1 MHDISAQKCHQTD
14 NGWSVQPCLVRP
26 RGSREDTE
34 LKELRRREAAA
45 AASEME
51 SRSLLGLDRFGVAHG
66 CAHNKRGGLMGAP
79 VRK

>member
-1 MHDISAQKCHQTD
+1 MAALPGQAA
-14 NGWSVQPCLVRP
+14 WEP
-26 RGSREDTE
+26 RGHE

>member
-1 MHDISAQKCHQTD
+1 M
-14 NGWSVQPCLVRP
+14 QPCLTRP
-26 RGSREDTE
+26 RTSRDDSE
-34 LKELRRREAAA
+34 LKELRRKEAAA

-66 CAHNKRGGLMGAP
+66 CAQNKRGGFLGNA

>member
-1 MHDISAQKCHQTD
+1 M
-14 NGWSVQPCLVRP
+14 QPCLMRP
-26 RGSREDTE
+26 RNSRDDLE
-34 LKELRRREAAA
+34 LKELRRKEAAA

-66 CAHNKRGGLMGAP
+66 CAQNKKGGLLGSA

>member
-1 MHDISAQKCHQTD
+1 MLSIL
-14 NGWSVQPCLVRP
+14 WLLQPCLLKP
-26 RGSREDTE
+26 RSSRDDTE

-66 CAHNKRGGLMGAP
+66 CGQNKKGGLLGNG
-79 VRK
+79 VGNHGRK